1 VDRGLASRVR
11 LVGTAGARVGAPA
24 VLALAATLLLSL
36 LFLIA
41 PGVDLAVSDLFFR
54 EGEGFP
60 LSQDPVL
67 RALRRSSTWV
77 MGVALLGALAVIGR
91 EAAGGRLFA
100 SRPARKA
107 GWLLLGLALGPGLL
121 VNGVLKAL
129 WGRPRPVQVEAFGGD
144 APYVPVWQISD
155 WCAANCSFVSGEAAS
170 ASWTVA
176 AVVLLPPVIR
186 RRVLGPAVAY
196 GVALSL
202 NRVAFGGHFLS
213 DVLLSWALTA
223 LVLGLLWRLMVEVPA
238 RVRQRTPALPAG
250 RTGGAD

>member
-1 VDRGLASRVR
+1 LRSA
-11 LVGTAGARVGAPA
+11 GTAGARAGAPA

-60 LSQDPVL
+60 LSQDPLL

-77 MGVALLGALAVIGR
+77 MVVALLGALAVMGGQVVR
-91 EAAGGRLFA
+91 GRLPA

-121 VNGVLKAL
+121 VNGVLKTL
-129 WGRPRPVQVEAFGGD
+129 WGRPRPVQVEVFGGD

-155 WCAANCSFVSGEAAS
+155 WCEANCSFVSGEAAS

-176 AVVLLPPVIR
+176 AVVLLPPAIR
-186 RRVLGPAVAY
+186 RRVLAPVLVY

-238 RVRQRTPALPAG
+238 GAQPRRRLLPAG
-250 RTGGAD
+250 RAGSAE